1 MADFAHLGNKT
12 LHLEG
17 ICAPICALECDR
29 RYRPTGNLSELA
41 DFSTTPAMV
50 RVCPECQN
58 TALGGKLCKVC
69 GAELVDVA
77 DRAQRA
83 AIRGVG
89 VSIRALYAAR
99 AAMMLFWM
107 GFVFGLMVS
116 LGFLRR
122 AFGAAGALEVTAWV
136 LGGVAAWAVVWGGF
150 WWVGN
155 LHYRRTLAA
164 NKAAT
169 GLTGAEERFF
179 GGESDIST

>member
-1 MADFAHLGNKT
+1 
-12 LHLEG
+12 
-17 ICAPICALECDR
+17 
-29 RYRPTGNLSELA
+29 
-41 DFSTTPAMV
+41 MV
-50 RVCPECQN
+50 RVCPACKN
-58 TALGGKLCKVC
+58 TALGGKHCKVC
-69 GAELVDVA
+69 GAELVDA
-77 DRAQRA
+77 GDRAQRGHLE
-83 AIRGVG
+83 GVG

-122 AFGAAGALEVTAWV
+122 AFGAGNAFEVTVWV
-136 LGGVAAWAVVWGGF
+136 LAGVASWAVVWGGF
-150 WWVGN
+150 WLIGN
-155 LHYRRTLAA
+155 FHYRRTLAA